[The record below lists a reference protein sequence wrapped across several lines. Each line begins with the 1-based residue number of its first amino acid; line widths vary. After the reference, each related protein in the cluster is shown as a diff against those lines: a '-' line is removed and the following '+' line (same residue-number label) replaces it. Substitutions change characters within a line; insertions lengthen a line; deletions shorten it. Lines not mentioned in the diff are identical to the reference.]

1 MTRETFF
8 PDPDSKPLGYS
19 PATRVGDA
27 VFVSGHVSVDAA
39 GNIVGEGDAAA
50 QSEQAFRNV
59 EATLEAAGAKMAD
72 VTKITCYLVDV
83 ADYDAYAAVRLRL
96 FPENGPASS
105 TVVVKELVK
114 PEFLVEIEAIAV
126 VGPGPDHPV

>member
-1 MTRETFF
+1 MARETFF
-8 PDPDSKPLGYS
+8 PNPENKPVGYS
-19 PATRVGDA
+19 PATRVRNA

-39 GNIVGEGDAAA
+39 GDLVGEGDAGA
-50 QSEQAFRNV
+50 QSEQVFRNV
-59 EATLEAAGAKMAD
+59 EGALQAAGATMAD
-72 VTKITCYLVDV
+72 VTKITCFLVDV

-114 PEFLVEIEAIAV
+114 PEYLVEIEAIAV
-126 VGPGPDHPV
+126 VG